1 MKRTICTILTL
12 LLLFSLTACGS
23 SAPAP
28 AEAPQEETAQ
38 AETEAPEPAAEPE
51 PAEEAPEA
59 EAEPTDVNVFVL
71 TGPTGIGAVNL
82 WNAAEQG
89 EGLENYHFAAVAAPT
104 EIVAKISSGEA
115 DIAAVSTNLA
125 STLYHKTEG
134 GVVILAV
141 NTLGVLNVLDNTGA
155 EISSMADLKDRH
167 IVTTGQGAN
176 PEYIINYLLRENGLD
191 PETDV
196 SIEFKADGSELTAV
210 WATDPEA
217 VIIAPQPVA
226 TAIRGKYEGS
236 ALALS
241 LTDEW
246 AKVSPESELMMG
258 CMIVRRAFLDE
269 HPEAVANFLTDYE
282 ASVNAANADPATTG
296 ALCEQYGIVPQA
308 KMAQAAIPNCN
319 LCYITG
325 DALRTGLTGYLQVL
339 LDADP
344 ASVGGSLPGDD
355 FWYAP

>member
-1 MKRTICTILTL
+1 MKKTLSILLALVML
-12 LLLFSLTACGS
+12 LALTACGGAGANLQTPS
-23 SAPAP
+23 EPAQTKTP
-28 AEAPQEETAQ
+28 ETEPASVEPVAEAP
-38 AETEAPEPAAEPE
+38 TEK
-51 PAEEAPEA
+51 
-59 EAEPTDVNVFVL
+59 TDVNVFVL
-71 TGPTGIGAVNL
+71 TGPTGVGAVNQ

-89 EGLENYHFAAVAAPT
+89 NGLENYQFTAVTAPT

-125 STLYHKTEG
+125 STLYHKTDG

-155 EISSMADLKDRH
+155 EINSMADLKGRH

-191 PETDV
+191 PEKDV
-196 SIEFKADGSELTAV
+196 SIEFKADGSELMTV
-210 WATDPEA
+210 WATDPA
-217 VIIAPQPVA
+217 AAIIAPQPMA

-246 AKVSPESELMMG
+246 ARVSPDSELMMG

-269 HPEAVANFLTDYE
+269 HPEAVANFLIDYE
-282 ASVNAANADPATTG
+282 ASVKAANADSEAAG
-296 ALCEQYGIVPQA
+296 VLCEQYGIVAQA

-319 LCYITG
+319 LCFITG
-325 DALRTGLTGYLQVL
+325 GALRDGLTGYLQVL
-339 LDADP
+339 LDADS